1 MKHLMEKLE
10 SLLELGGLLEELTVA
25 KARAGIEKLVHLTP
39 QTARVLRDGAEET
52 IPAQQVQVGD
62 RIRVLPGETVPVD
75 GVIVSGQTSIDQAVM
90 TGESLPEDKLTAIG
104 AYQAQGQPVCMIG
117 DGVNDAPPW
126 GTP

>member
-1 MKHLMEKLE
+1 MKHLM
-10 SLLELGGLLEELTVA
+10 
-25 KARAGIEKLVHLTP
+25 EKLVHLTP

-62 RIRVLPGETVPVD
+62 RIRVLPGE
-75 GVIVSGQTSIDQAVM
+75 
-90 TGESLPEDKLTAIG
+90 SLPVDKLTAIG
-104 AYQAQGQPVCMIG
+104 AYQQPVCMIG

>member
-10 SLLELGGLLEELTVA
+10 SLLEPGGLLEKLTVA

-90 TGESLPEDKLTAIG
+90 TGESLPVDKLTAIG
-104 AYQAQGQPVCMIG
+104 AYQQPVCMIG

-126 GTP
+126 GAP

>member
-1 MKHLMEKLE
+1 MKHLM
-10 SLLELGGLLEELTVA
+10 
-25 KARAGIEKLVHLTP
+25 EKLVHLTP

-62 RIRVLPGETVPVD
+62 RIRVLPDETVPVD

-90 TGESLPEDKLTAIG
+90 TGESLPVDKLTAIG
-104 AYQAQGQPVCMIG
+104 AYQQPVCMIG

>member
-10 SLLELGGLLEELTVA
+10 SLLEPGGLLEKLTVA

-90 TGESLPEDKLTAIG
+90 TGESLPVDKLTAIG
-104 AYQAQGQPVCMIG
+104 AYQQPVCMIG

>member
-1 MKHLMEKLE
+1 MKHLMEKME
-10 SLLELGGLLEELTVA
+10 SLLELGGLLEKLTVA

-90 TGESLPEDKLTAIG
+90 AGESLPVDKLTAIG
-104 AYQAQGQPVCMIG
+104 AYQQPVCMIG